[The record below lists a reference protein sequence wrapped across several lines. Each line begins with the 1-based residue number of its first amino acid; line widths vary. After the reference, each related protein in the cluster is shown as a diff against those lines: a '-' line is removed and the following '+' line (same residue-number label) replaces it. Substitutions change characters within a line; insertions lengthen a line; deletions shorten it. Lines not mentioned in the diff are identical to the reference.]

1 MTVLGDLI
9 IGVGFIIVI
18 IAPGIFAGFIGRFVS
33 GFGQGITSFT
43 IPLYLNEIGTAKY
56 NKIVA
61 AFYTLFTGGGMILGL
76 NVAVI
81 FRHIWKVLYEIGL
94 IPVVLVALF

>member
-1 MTVLGDLI
+1 MTVFGDLV
-9 IGVGFIIVI
+9 IGAGFIIVI
-18 IAPGIFAGFIGRFVS
+18 ITPGIFAGFIGRFVS
-33 GFGQGITSFT
+33 GLGQGVTSFT
-43 IPLYLNEIGTAKY
+43 IPLYLNEVGTAKY

-76 NVAVI
+76 NIAVI
-81 FRHIWKVLYEIGL
+81 FRHMWKILYEIGL